1 MSIFF
6 ITEYNFCILMA
17 ENNDKMMEKLCNAFV
32 NNVSKQN
39 NVKAM
44 QCLEK
49 ILKNK
54 VSERIKTTLAET
66 TSSKTTKTGKTA
78 KK

>member
-1 MSIFF
+1 
-6 ITEYNFCILMA
+6 MA
-17 ENNDKMMEKLCNAFV
+17 DKTNKNMEKLCNAFV

>member
-1 MSIFF
+1 
-6 ITEYNFCILMA
+6 
-17 ENNDKMMEKLCNAFV
+17 MEKLCNAFV

-44 QCLEK
+44 HCLEK

-66 TSSKTTKTGKTA
+66 TSSKTTKTGKAA